1 MKNWHTFSERLKT
14 HESKVINEFCETSH
28 TFRQIIYTKDEE
40 RYVEHNVVCQDRSKD
55 ILKRVVNIK
64 YKVIQLIAKIINVIK
79 PIICK
84 ILYDIFYGVFK
95 KLIINWV
102 IKQFE

>member
-55 ILKRVVNIK
+55 ILKTVVDII
-64 YKVIQLIAKIINVIK
+64 IQLLSIVLSFACNS
-79 PIICK
+79 
-84 ILYDIFYGVFK
+84 
-95 KLIINWV
+95 
-102 IKQFE
+102 